1 MLHKK
6 YGLFLLSIIFLSG
19 CQVKDLIP
27 EEFHFISQQE
37 NTTKEQTKQKV
48 EQNTKEKEENSATT
62 KGGIENEEVLTLD
75 SQFFNEIQEVNG
87 KKLIQ
92 NPENSLVLVNKEYS
106 LSDEYAP
113 RDLVRPNVAFS
124 FGFLEQE
131 KALMR
136 MEAARALEQMFQEAK
151 LNGIE
156 LYAVSAYRSF
166 ERQKMIFDAEINRV
180 GREKAIE
187 AVAYPGQSE
196 HQTGLAVDISSKSVN
211 LLLIQEFEKTPE
223 GKWLALNAHHYGFIL
238 RYPKGKEEITGYK
251 FEPWHF
257 RYVGKDLAEI
267 LYEKGLTLEEY
278 FSKVKAI

>member
-136 MEAARALEQMFQEAK
+136 KEAARALEQMFQEAK

-166 ERQKMIFDAEINRV
+166 ERQMMIFDAEINRV

-211 LLLIQEFEKTPE
+211 LLLIQEFEKTLE

>member
-27 EEFHFISQQE
+27 EGFHFISQQE

-48 EQNTKEKEENSATT
+48 EQNTKEKEENSAAT
-62 KGGIENEEVLTLD
+62 KGGIENEEELTLD

-87 KKLIQ
+87 RKLIQ
-92 NPENSLVLVNKEYS
+92 NPENFLVLVNKEYS
-106 LSDEYAP
+106 LNDDYAP
-113 RDLVRPNVAFS
+113 KDLVRPNVAFS

-136 MEAARALEQMFQEAK
+136 KEAARALEQMFQEAK

-211 LLLIQEFEKTPE
+211 LLLIQEFENTPE
-223 GKWLALNAHHYGFIL
+223 GKWLAANAHHYGFIL
-238 RYPKGKEEITGYK
+238 RYPKGKEVITGYK

-267 LYEKGLTLEEY
+267 LYEKRLTLEEY

>member
-27 EEFHFISQQE
+27 EGFHFISQQE

-48 EQNTKEKEENSATT
+48 EQNTKEKEENSAAT
-62 KGGIENEEVLTLD
+62 KGGIENEEELTLD

-92 NPENSLVLVNKEYS
+92 NPENFLVLVNKEYS
-106 LSDEYAP
+106 LNDDYAP
-113 RDLVRPNVAFS
+113 KDLVRPNVAFS

-136 MEAARALEQMFQEAK
+136 KEAARALEQMFQEAK

-211 LLLIQEFEKTPE
+211 LLLIQEFENTPE